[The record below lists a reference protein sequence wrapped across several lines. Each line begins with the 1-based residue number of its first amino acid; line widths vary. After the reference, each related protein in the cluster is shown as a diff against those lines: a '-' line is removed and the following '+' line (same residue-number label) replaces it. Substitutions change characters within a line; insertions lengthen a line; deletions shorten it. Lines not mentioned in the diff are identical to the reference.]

1 MINGVILKFVCIL
14 FSFFSTFPFPPLSAQ
29 KATLSGTVITQDAR
43 PLMGAL
49 VQLLPTDRYGITDIH
64 GEYMLEDIPEGT
76 YSLRVSHVGFVTGSS
91 TIEIQAGEN
100 IPIDFSLQEDIFNL
114 GEIVVTGTRNQISRY
129 NAPVIIQTISNR
141 TFNATQSLSISEG
154 LHFTPGLR
162 LENNCQNCGFT
173 QLRMNGLEG
182 AYSQILINSRPVFSA
197 LAGVYGLEML
207 PANMVDRIEVV
218 KGGGSVLYGGNAIAG
233 TVNIITKDPVK
244 NSFEVGLNQSYIHF
258 ESPDRTLTFNGA
270 LVSDDLNRG
279 ITFFGFNRQRAP
291 WDANGD
297 EFSEITRLENNT
309 LGFDAFWNTS
319 ARSKLKVGAY
329 AIHEFRRGGTAFD
342 LPPHQSALTEQ
353 LQHNIY
359 SANISFEQYSKDKK
373 HKYSLYGSAQKV
385 ERDSYYG
392 AGGRILTDRDTLTHS
407 DILALNAYG
416 RAEDISVVG
425 GLQYNYEIHKNILL
439 TAGTEYTFNDVQD
452 EMPGYGRKI
461 DQQVGTSGTYAQFEI
476 HPFDRFTL
484 LLGGRYDRIH
494 INGVYDLAEDQFND
508 SKTLNVMV
516 PRISALFHLSPN
528 LKARASFA
536 QGYRAPQAFDED
548 LHIETVGGA
557 ARFIRLSPDLINE
570 RSNSAA
576 FSLNFN
582 RMMDKSQM
590 NFVLEGFYTRL
601 SHPFILSDQVELP
614 NGISVITKRN
624 GDGAT
629 VAGFNLEANIA
640 MGTRWIFQSGAT
652 IQSAVYKQEEEIWS
666 PDGDSDIY
674 PSTATKKLLRTP
686 GSYGYLTL
694 LYQPSKQFTIAYS
707 GVYTGR
713 MDVPHVI
720 DPETERTIIRTTPR
734 FFENNLKLS
743 YDLFREGEQKV
754 QIFGG
759 MQNIFNSYQHDFD
772 SGPERDAGY
781 VYGPLRPRTVFM
793 GVRWGWQ

>member
-1 MINGVILKFVCIL
+1 M
-14 FSFFSTFPFPPLSAQ
+14 STFPFNFISAQ
-29 KATLSGTVITQDAR
+29 KATLSGTVLTQDVR
-43 PLMGAL
+43 PMMSAL
-49 VQLLPTDRYGITDIH
+49 VQLIPTDKYGITDIH
-64 GEYMLEDIPEGT
+64 GKYFIEDIPEGS
-76 YSLRVSHVGFVTGSS
+76 YILKVSYVGFVTGSA
-91 TIEIQAGEN
+91 TIELQAGEN
-100 IPIDFSLQEDIFNL
+100 KFIDFSLQEDIFNL

-129 NAPVIIQTISNR
+129 NAPVIVQSISSR

-233 TVNIITKDPVK
+233 TINIITKDPVI
-244 NSFEVGLNQSYIHF
+244 NSFEVGLNQSYIHL
-258 ESPDRTLTFNGA
+258 ESPDRTLTFNGT

-279 ITFFGFNRQRAP
+279 ISFFGFNRQREP

-297 EFSEITRLENNT
+297 DFSEITRLKNNT

-353 LQHNIY
+353 LQHHIY

-392 AGGRILTDRDTLTHS
+392 VGGRVLTDRDTLTS
-407 DILALNAYG
+407 TDILALNAYG
-416 RAEDISVVG
+416 HAEDISVVG

-439 TAGTEYTFNDVQD
+439 TAGTEYIFNDVKD
-452 EMPGYGRKI
+452 EMPGYGRNI
-461 DQQVGTSGTYAQFEI
+461 DQQVRTSGSYAQLEI
-476 HPFDRFTL
+476 NPFDRFTL
-484 LLGGRYDRIH
+484 LLGGRYDRVH
-494 INGVYDLAEDQFND
+494 IKGEYDFAEEQFND

-516 PRISALFHLSPN
+516 PRISALLQLSSN

-570 RSNSAA
+570 RSNSTA
-576 FSLNFN
+576 FSLNFD
-582 RMMDKSQM
+582 RIIDKRQM

-629 VAGFNLEANIA
+629 VAGINLEANVA
-640 MGTRWIFQSGAT
+640 LGKRWIFQSGAT
-652 IQSAVYKQEEEIWS
+652 LQSAMYRQEEEIWS
-666 PDGDSDIY
+666 PDGDSEEHLTI
-674 PSTATKKLLRTP
+674 STKKLLRTP

-694 LYQPSKQFTIAYS
+694 LYQPVKQFSIAYS

-720 DPETERTIIRTTPR
+720 DPDTERTIIRTTPR
-734 FFENNLKLS
+734 FFEHNIKLS
-743 YDLFREGEQKV
+743 YDLFTEGEQKV
-754 QIFGG
+754 QLFGG
-759 MQNIFNSYQHDFD
+759 MQNILNSYQRDFD
-772 SGPERDAGY
+772 TGSYRDAGY

-793 GVRWGWQ
+793 GVKLGWH